1 MSRVRSK
8 ILLAQQKDREIIEE
22 DEVVYYENEKKE
34 KFFKE
39 MVKWKVK
46 ELITNNNYD
55 EKIKQNIEYGKEN
68 TRIILNNINN

>member
-22 DEVVYYENEKKE
+22 DEVVYYENEKKD

-39 MVKWKVK
+39 MIKWKVK